1 MTCTASGAGLVL
13 ASGSPRRR
21 EILESAGLAFEVVV
35 SRVTE
40 NPPAPNEGAGEYA
53 MRMARLKAEAVSANL
68 GHGIVLGAD
77 TVVVLSGA
85 ILGKPASVA
94 EAVEMLRRLRD
105 RDHGVTTGLV
115 VVDSETGR
123 VEAAAV
129 ASTVHMRP
137 YDDDE
142 IAAYVASGEPF
153 DKAGGYAVQDP
164 QFKPAKRVEGCYL
177 NVVGLP
183 LCSAADLLGRVGL
196 PCVRERMS
204 DRSGRCPGC
213 RPGDGQREG
222 RA

>member
-21 EILESAGLAFEVVV
+21 EILEAAGLGFEVVL

-40 NPPAPNEGAGEYA
+40 DPPVAGEGAEHYA
-53 MRMARLKAEAVSANL
+53 MRMARLKAQAVSAKL

-77 TVVVLSGA
+77 TVVVLDGA
-85 ILGKPASVA
+85 ILGKPASAA
-94 EAVEMLRRLRD
+94 EAVEMLRCLRD
-105 RDHGVTTGLV
+105 RDHEVTTGLS
-115 VVDSETGR
+115 VVDCETGR
-123 VEAAAV
+123 MEAGAAT
-129 ASTVHMRP
+129 STVDMRL

-183 LCSAADLLGRVGL
+183 LCSAVDLLGRVDL

-204 DRSGRCPGC
+204 DRSGGCPGC
-213 RPGDGQREG
+213 GAGNGQVKG
-222 RA
+222 RG

>member
-1 MTCTASGAGLVL
+1 ML

-21 EILESAGLAFEVVV
+21 EILESAGLGFEVVL

-40 NPPAPNEGAGEYA
+40 GPPAPNEGAGQYA
-53 MRMARLKAEAVSANL
+53 TRMARLKVEAVSANL
-68 GHGIVLGAD
+68 CNGIVLGAD
-77 TVVVLSGA
+77 TVVVLDGA
-85 ILGKPASVA
+85 ILGKPASAA

-105 RDHGVTTGLV
+105 RDHEVTTGLSV
-115 VVDSETGR
+115 MDCETGR
-123 VEAAAV
+123 AGTAAV

-183 LCSAADLLGRVGL
+183 LCSATDLLGRVGMR
-196 PCVRERMS
+196 CVRERIG
-204 DRSGRCPGC
+204 DQSGRCPGC
-213 RPGDGQREG
+213 RLGDGVGEG
-222 RA
+222 RG

>member
-1 MTCTASGAGLVL
+1 MTCTASRAGLVL

-53 MRMARLKAEAVSANL
+53 MRMARLKAEAVSAKM

-77 TVVVLSGA
+77 TVVVLGGA
-85 ILGKPASVA
+85 ILGKPTSVA
-94 EAVEMLRRLRD
+94 EAVEMLRGLRD

-153 DKAGGYAVQDP
+153 DKAGGYAVQDVH
-164 QFKPAKRVEGCYL
+164 FRPAEKVEGCYL

-183 LCSAADLLGRVGL
+183 LCKAADLLARMGL
-196 PCVRERMS
+196 PRVQGLALG
-204 DRSGRCPGC
+204 SGGPCADCGPSAR
-213 RPGDGQREG
+213 R
-222 RA
+222 